1 MSTVEVGAMVQLLLA
16 TPPLATFWL
25 TQQDP
30 EGGLSAP
37 GPGVLTWQGLVAM
50 ALVCVLEW
58 LLIRRERLYR
68 ARKASPPETF
78 GVSLGAALKVW
89 HLTAASLLVF
99 YWFGGRPWPALA
111 GFAAATAIGCGLL
124 MVEGWQGR
132 RRGTSGAVARADTP
146 RLGGEPFRSLSL
158 APDDDWRR
166 QRS

>member
-1 MSTVEVGAMVQLLLA
+1 MNTLEAAVLVQLLLA

-37 GPGVLTWQGLVAM
+37 GLGVLTWQGLAAM

-68 ARKASPPETF
+68 ARKAAPPETF
-78 GVSLGAALKVW
+78 GISLGAAPKVW

-111 GFAAATAIGCGLL
+111 GFAAATALGCGLL

-132 RRGTSGAVARADTP
+132 RRGASGAVPGADTP
-146 RLGGEPFRSLSL
+146 LLGGEPFGSLLLSS
-158 APDDDWRR
+158 DDEWRR